1 GPTPSFGPAP
11 KPSFGCTIAGLI
23 FGEIGPPTFLSDFGT
38 PAGRP
43 TAPILLLTR
52 GCATTRRETE
62 RCTFTRGAL
71 RTTGARLTEIVRRC
85 AAEISVIVAASVAC
99 AGAQI
104 ANSASADTSVLYMVT
119 PRA

>member
-1 GPTPSFGPAP
+1 MIGATLLPESLTNWKLPTFGLGLILPGPTPSFGPAP

-43 TAPILLLTR
+43 TGPILLLTR

-71 RTTGARLTEIVRRC
+71 RITGARLTEIVRRC
-85 AAEISVIVAASVAC
+85 AAEI
-99 AGAQI
+99 
-104 ANSASADTSVLYMVT
+104 
-119 PRA
+119 